1 MKPHY
6 EGGVVVVRIKAKTPL
21 RDRIA
26 ILRKAKALAAK
37 HSNEYA
43 YYYKKYRG

>member
-6 EGGVVVVRIKAKTPL
+6 EGGVVVVRIRAGTPPQDKL
-21 RDRIA
+21 N
-26 ILRKAKALAAK
+26 ILRKARALAAK